1 MFYKS
6 GLIFLCDDV
15 LHVRPD
21 TVQCVNYLSVELVFF
36 EDYAMYPPLNV
47 YGNVAFNLRAKGA
60 DKEEIDRK
68 VRGEKTHLFDIETG
82 DRIREKN

>member
-1 MFYKS
+1 
-6 GLIFLCDDV
+6 
-15 LHVRPD
+15 
-21 TVQCVNYLSVELVFF
+21 
-36 EDYAMYPPLNV
+36 MYPPLNV